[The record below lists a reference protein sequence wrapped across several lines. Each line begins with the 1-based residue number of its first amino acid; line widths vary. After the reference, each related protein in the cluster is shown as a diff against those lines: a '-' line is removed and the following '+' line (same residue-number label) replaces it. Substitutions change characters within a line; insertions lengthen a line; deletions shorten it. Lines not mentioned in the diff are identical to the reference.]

1 MYTEMH
7 ARSAFSFL
15 EGASVP
21 EEMAAACARLGM
33 SAMAVLD
40 RDGAYGAPRF
50 YLAAKKS
57 SVKAH
62 IGAEVS
68 SALGWRYAVL
78 VNSRAG
84 YQNLC
89 RLITRMKLRAR
100 KGEGHVEREEIAEVR
115 EGVIWL
121 TGGEEGPLAAAL
133 QEGGLARGTK
143 CVQGL
148 CELFGRENVYVELQR
163 HYGRE
168 EEARNQAAVE
178 IARKLS
184 LPLLATNGVCHAT
197 PDERELL
204 DVFTCIRHH
213 RMLATAGRLL
223 CRNSER
229 HLKSPAEMERLFADL
244 PEAIANTQ
252 ELSSRLEFTLNDLGY
267 EFPKYP
273 VPKGSSQMQF
283 LRERTHEGMLSRYG
297 SENEKARKQIDRE
310 MALIEKLDL
319 PGYFLIV
326 WDIVCFFRTKNILV
340 QGRGSAANSA
350 VCYALG
356 STAVEPVGMEVMIE
370 RFLLEGGCGGPGSDL
385 DLLIGGQGDGGTHA
399 VISRE

>member
-62 IGAEVS
+62 IGAEVT
-68 SALGWRYAVL
+68 SALGWRYPLL
-78 VNSRAG
+78 VNSRVG

-100 KGEGHVEREEIAEVR
+100 KGEGHVEREEIAELR
-115 EGVIWL
+115 EGLICL

-143 CVQGL
+143 CMQGL

-168 EEARNQAAVE
+168 EEARNQAGVE

-213 RMLATAGRLL
+213 RVLATAGRLL

-283 LRERTHEGMLSRYG
+283 LRERTHEGMLRG
-297 SENEKARKQIDRE
+297 MD
-310 MALIEKLDL
+310 
-319 PGYFLIV
+319 V
-326 WDIVCFFRTKNILV
+326 RT
-340 QGRGSAANSA
+340 RRPANK
-350 VCYALG
+350 
-356 STAVEPVGMEVMIE
+356 STARWRSSKSSI
-370 RFLLEGGCGGPGSDL
+370 FLG
-385 DLLIGGQGDGGTHA
+385 
-399 VISRE
+399 IS